1 LQSLGIDKEAL
12 EEKYLGLPTAL
23 GRNITGPFEKIWT
36 RVRDFMGGWCEKNLG
51 APGREVL
58 IKSIV
63 QAIPSFAMSCFALS
77 KTTCKKIA
85 AAEASFWWG
94 GNSQARRMHWRN
106 WPALTQ
112 PKCHGGMGFRDLQLF
127 NTAMLGKQGWRL
139 ISNPDSLCARVLKG
153 KYYHGEDFM
162 RARKKKNC
170 SHTWRAI
177 LRGRSALELGLIKRI
192 GNGSSTN
199 IWLDRWIPGVPG
211 LKPMCMKPGAT
222 ASSVAEL
229 IEVESGA
236 WDDDALH
243 ANLLL
248 PDALAVKRIP
258 RGFWMRTLGPG
269 VKRKMVYTRSALL
282 IGFLPPLIEL
292 SRSMKVISP
301 VPLLARRI
309 QFGRSSGNLLSHLK
323 SSASGGGC

>member
-1 LQSLGIDKEAL
+1 
-12 EEKYLGLPTAL
+12 
-23 GRNITGPFEKIWT
+23 
-36 RVRDFMGGWCEKNLG
+36 
-51 APGREVL
+51 
-58 IKSIV
+58 
-63 QAIPSFAMSCFALS
+63 MSCFALS

-112 PKCHGGMGFRDLQLF
+112 PKCHGGMGFRYLKLF
-127 NTAMLGKQGWRL
+127 NTVMLGKQGWRL
-139 ISNPDSLCARVLKG
+139 LSNPDSLCARILKG
-153 KYYHGEDFM
+153 RYYHGEDFM

-170 SHTWRAI
+170 SHTWREI

-199 IWLDRWIPGVPG
+199 IWLDRWIPGVHG
-211 LKPMCMKPGAT
+211 LKPICMKPGAT
-222 ASSVAEL
+222 ASFVAEL

-248 PDALAVKRIP
+248 PNALDVKRIP
-258 RGFWMRTLGPG
+258 RGFSDEDTWTWSEEKNGLYSVCSAYRILASCDTTLSQYG
-269 VKRKMVYTRSALL
+269 S
-282 IGFLPPLIEL
+282 GFSCP
-292 SRSMKVISP
+292 S
-301 VPLLARRI
+301 
-309 QFGRSSGNLLSHLK
+309 FGEANPIWEILR